1 MKEVSSMKKAQA
13 NRRNALRSTGPRTP
27 EGKRASRW
35 NALQHGLLAREVVI
49 PAREGAENRAEF
61 RNLLGQLRH
70 DLQPSGVLEE
80 ILVEKIAVCY
90 WRLRR
95 VLRSETGEI
104 RNDREGAAKQVYLSL
119 AMEAEF
125 AKQSDATGRPLK
137 LRSNSFGV
145 EFLLDLLGK
154 FQAEADQT
162 GSLSEDSRQKLTEYF
177 GDRLGSASRLEG
189 AGLGA
194 SERAAAATGFP
205 GNLRKALEEEK
216 KTLEGLLQARLEE
229 EHLRVETDHA
239 RFSLPEAMDRI
250 LRYETAMERQ
260 LYRAL
265 HQLERIQRR
274 KQGEP
279 VPPPVS
285 VEFLG
290 ER

>member
-1 MKEVSSMKKAQA
+1 MKEVSLRKVQA
-13 NRRNALRSTGPRTP
+13 NRRNALRSTGPKTL
-27 EGKRASRW
+27 EGKRFVRW
-35 NALQHGLLAREVVI
+35 NALKHGLLAREVVL
-49 PAREGAENRAEF
+49 PARECVENDAEF
-61 RNLLGQLRH
+61 RNLLGHLRH

-104 RNDREGAAKQVYLSL
+104 RSGRAEAFKQVSSSL
-119 AMEAEF
+119 ARDVQF
-125 AKQSDATGRPLK
+125 AQQPDAPRRPDQ
-137 LRSNSFGV
+137 LRLNSFGV
-145 EFLLDLLGK
+145 KILLDLLGK
-154 FQAEADQT
+154 FQAEAEET

-177 GDRLGSASRLEG
+177 GDRLGGDSRLEG
-189 AGLGA
+189 AGSGA
-194 SERAAAATGFP
+194 SERAAAAGSP

-216 KTLEGLLQARLEE
+216 KTLEGLLQELQSEE
-229 EHLRVETDHA
+229 RQRVEIKRA
-239 RFSLPEAMDRI
+239 RSSVPEAMDKI
-250 LRYETAMERQ
+250 LRYEIAMERQ

-265 HQLERIQRR
+265 RQLERIQRR